1 MKSDIEQ
8 EELTGKLTLRSRKC
22 AVGVVGIILMELLSV
37 GFTSQFL
44 SQDMDKHRQERKLM
58 SKREHKKLS
67 IDSEDETSYALRTG
81 SVLFILVV

>member
-22 AVGVVGIILMELLSV
+22 AVVVGIILMELLSV
-37 GFTSQFL
+37 GFTSQLL

-67 IDSEDETSYALRTG
+67 IDSEDETSYALRMG